1 MSKIRVHLADSDH
14 FSRAGISGVLAMA
27 DDIVIEKIT
36 DSMAGAVTA
45 SSEHRPDIVL
55 LEASLNGNDI
65 YRAIQSI
72 VTESPNTRVAV
83 LATKYDRTEALLT
96 YSAGSSALI
105 SKSSISEE
113 LPSTLRLIATGY
125 KIFAAPHDGWEIV
138 SLSPH
143 RTQNQSIIEALNDRD
158 RRLISSVAAGLTNTQ
173 ISRTLHISEGSVK
186 LHLARLMDELNVSN
200 RVQLAVIATENG
212 LITSAD
218 LKTA

>member
-1 MSKIRVHLADSDH
+1 M
-14 FSRAGISGVLAMA
+14 
-27 DDIVIEKIT
+27 
-36 DSMAGAVTA
+36 
-45 SSEHRPDIVL
+45 
-55 LEASLNGNDI
+55 
-65 YRAIQSI
+65 
-72 VTESPNTRVAV
+72 
-83 LATKYDRTEALLT
+83 
-96 YSAGSSALI
+96 I

-113 LPSTLRLIATGY
+113 LPSTLRLIANGY

-158 RRLISSVAAGLTNTQ
+158 RRLIYSVAAGLTNTQ